1 MEQWKESFVIVNI
14 GKEGGTVLY
23 FSCSYDWLFLSP
35 FFLRVKK
42 LLWFKGFLFTQDM
55 ILRSPQALCIHA
67 LFGESLSKSHFMV
80 MAYDC
85 VNGKLWNRSLWLFP
99 MNTWISYRAKQG
111 GRSPLLGFFS
121 HDFFLIFKKLQ
132 SKNICRNHPQLKLTS
147 WRSQEA
153 NFPPI
158 LKTDWNSNSVL
169 TLPNNI
175 YRHTWYCLNSVN
187 QFETVFI
194 LFINSVN
201 SKNSV
206 NSVNGE
212 NSEHRVNA
220 V

>member
-35 FFLRVKK
+35 FFHRVKK

-55 ILRSPQALCIHA
+55 ILRSPQALCIYA

-111 GRSPLLGFFS
+111 ERSPLL
-121 HDFFLIFKKLQ
+121 DFFTWLFFNLQKIAKRKYLQKSSTKL
-132 SKNICRNHPQLKLTS
+132 SS
-147 WRSQEA
+147 WRKQILHP
-153 NFPPI
+153 FWKQIGIPI
-158 LKTDWNSNSVL
+158 A
-169 TLPNNI
+169 
-175 YRHTWYCLNSVN
+175 
-187 QFETVFI
+187 F
-194 LFINSVN
+194 
-201 SKNSV
+201 
-206 NSVNGE
+206 
-212 NSEHRVNA
+212 
-220 V
+220 

>member
-55 ILRSPQALCIHA
+55 ILRSPQALCIYA

-111 GRSPLLGFFS
+111 ERSPLL
-121 HDFFLIFKKLQ
+121 DFFTWLFFNLQKIAKEKYLQKSSTAETDKLKEPG
-132 SKNICRNHPQLKLTS
+132 SKFSTHS
-147 WRSQEA
+147 
-153 NFPPI
+153 
-158 LKTDWNSNSVL
+158 
-169 TLPNNI
+169 
-175 YRHTWYCLNSVN
+175 
-187 QFETVFI
+187 
-194 LFINSVN
+194 
-201 SKNSV
+201 
-206 NSVNGE
+206 E
-212 NSEHRVNA
+212 NRLEFQ
-220 V
+220 